1 MKTAYIVEVTH
12 AEYTR
17 GMRLRRPETQRHVC
31 RNLDTAES
39 MAERL
44 AGTDDNRPG
53 GFVVYSVKIYQE
65 SVGPD
70 AII

>member
-12 AEYTR
+12 AEYMR

-31 RNLDTAES
+31 RKLETAER
-39 MAERL
+39 MAARL
-44 AGTDDNRPG
+44 IDTDDNRPG
-53 GFVVYSVKIYQE
+53 GFVVYSVTIHQE